1 MADQIKT
8 QDDDLVIKNE
18 YANPNDASQYATSPN
33 TTTDAANS
41 KTGSGASAPEVNLGV
56 DESGNPIKEQLKY
69 SWESKAEDRA
79 DLSYQ
84 SDVLTAKSNMLENRQ
99 NLEAQGQQYQ
109 DQVAMDQYSKNQSA
123 EKAGWTGGYVLDT
136 ERQMNYLKQTIQS
149 QMYGQM
155 ELQKY
160 GYNTSLAA
168 ARLAYDTNRFDLA
181 LEYYNTA
188 LSRAVSE
195 AEITGYYVSPEAS
208 EMLDQYSMASR
219 TMNDETASE
228 EEKQRADKILAAV
241 YEWFEANGISK
252 NGVETYQHLVEERT
266 HRLSVEQ
273 TLEYIN
279 QANKQIDSNTF
290 SRVDANG
297 NTIFSGDGSSVETIN
312 FNTIDQQELLNYIS
326 QNNTA
331 KQQYYGYLDGKITQ
345 ETQVQFNNWLIA
357 KGLMNKSE
365 DGKTY
370 TPKDN
375 VDYKSKLF
383 EFISSSGIYDELK
396 QQLESADP
404 KTALALYT
412 VFTEWDFEISLPDGT
427 SFITTFNDLENERLN
442 ARLPSGYEKVENID
456 EDTYVI
462 VGDSYK
468 KYSELSEEDK
478 EKYKDAD
485 KYKQTT
491 TTIEEML
498 NKDDN
503 NKPTFNFNYTDK
515 TNVMIGGKGTTGK
528 TVNLG
533 DQGQVFFSD
542 VKAVGGGD
550 WDKESDFT
558 LDSGI
563 GDYYNLEIAEYYKTL
578 AFDTQTTELLQNAY
592 RSTHNN
598 ESIPHGTIIY
608 YKGITAIYCNSHNIT
623 GFRKIKGQCGKGGGN
638 DLTNALKSGSGIG

>member
-1 MADQIKT
+1 MADEIKT

-18 YANPNDASQYATSPN
+18 YANPNDAGQYATSPN
-33 TTTDAANS
+33 TTTEAANS
-41 KTGSGASAPEVNLGV
+41 NTGSGASAPEIELGNG
-56 DESGNPIKEQLKY
+56 EKEQLKY

-84 SDVLTAKSNMLENRQ
+84 SDVLTTKSNMLENRQ

-123 EKAGWTGGYVLDT
+123 EKAGWAGGYVLDT

-219 TMNDETASE
+219 TMNDESASE

-290 SRVDANG
+290 TRVDANG
-297 NTIFSGDGSSVETIN
+297 NAIFSEDGNTVETIN
-312 FNTIDQQELLNYIS
+312 FKTMDMSDILKYTT
-326 QNNTA
+326 NNDIAT
-331 KQQYYGYLDGKITQ
+331 QQYYAYLDTKITQ
-345 ETQVQFNNWLIA
+345 QTQDQFTDWLITNKLLDKIEGNKGFSA
-357 KGLMNKSE
+357 KTGVNYENQLYKFLENS
-365 DGKTY
+365 D
-370 TPKDN
+370 
-375 VDYKSKLF
+375 VYKSLIE
-383 EFISSSGIYDELK
+383 EFSNTDLSIEEK
-396 QQLESADP
+396 ES
-404 KTALALYT
+404 LRNMY
-412 VFTEWDFEISLPDGT
+412 ENWDFEIEMPDGT
-427 SFITTFNDLENERLN
+427 TIQRSFKDLQTAMVEGITPNGDAINNAQKNTGKIGNNEINYSVVGDITFTSLMGNQVWHAAGNNFGKPDIDIKANGNRLN
-442 ARLPSGYEKVENID
+442 YDVEVTADGKISGTSMDTIR
-456 EDTYVI
+456 DTYKGVYGEDMKCGTI
-462 VGDSYK
+462 FMYQG
-468 KYSELSEEDK
+468 ELYMYLDGTQQISWQED
-478 EKYKDAD
+478 Y
-485 KYKQTT
+485 
-491 TTIEEML
+491 L
-498 NKDDN
+498 
-503 NKPTFNFNYTDK
+503 
-515 TNVMIGGKGTTGK
+515 IGGYSNATNEAWKIQEAT
-528 TVNLG
+528 NNCHN
-533 DQGQVFFSD
+533 GQMANFKKDLKS
-542 VKAVGGGD
+542 A
-550 WDKESDFT
+550 
-558 LDSGI
+558 
-563 GDYYNLEIAEYYKTL
+563 
-578 AFDTQTTELLQNAY
+578 
-592 RSTHNN
+592 
-598 ESIPHGTIIY
+598 
-608 YKGITAIYCNSHNIT
+608 GITW
-623 GFRKIKGQCGKGGGN
+623 
-638 DLTNALKSGSGIG
+638 